1 MDLEILRKIG
11 VSDGEIKIYN
21 VLLGTG
27 ATSVDGLNKKTGVD
41 RRNIYDILNKLIERG
56 FVSYME
62 ENGKKTFRASNPESI
77 LNYLDEKRS
86 DLEGVKEEIT
96 KLIPSIQ
103 QLLIPKPE
111 EQFAEIF
118 RGSEGMKSV
127 WNDMLNYDAIYWIG
141 SGLYVPERYP
151 AFWKDWNKRRIKKR
165 VESYNLIRH
174 EKRGAFSE
182 KEFKNFKFLPKEFS
196 GNPTVT
202 VIYGN
207 KVVQQLFS
215 GKMFFFVI
223 TSREL
228 AENYKRYHRFL
239 WDKVA
244 KP

>member
-1 MDLEILRKIG
+1 MVLALALVHHLVFKRERKFDYI
-11 VSDGEIKIYN
+11 VEA
-21 VLLGTG
+21 L
-27 ATSVDGLNKKTGVD
+27 AA
-41 RRNIYDILNKLIERG
+41 
-56 FVSYME
+56 FV
-62 ENGKKTFRASNPESI
+62 
-77 LNYLDEKRS
+77 EK
-86 DLEGVKEEIT
+86 
-96 KLIPSIQ
+96 
-103 QLLIPKPE
+103 
-111 EQFAEIF
+111 
-118 RGSEGMKSV
+118 
-127 WNDMLNYDAIYWIG
+127 Y
-141 SGLYVPERYP
+141 LYVPERYP